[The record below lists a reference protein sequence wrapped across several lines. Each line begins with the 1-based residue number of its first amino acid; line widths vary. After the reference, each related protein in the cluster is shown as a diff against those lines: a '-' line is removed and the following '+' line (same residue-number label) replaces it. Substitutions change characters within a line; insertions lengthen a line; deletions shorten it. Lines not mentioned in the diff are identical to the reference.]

1 MLIEEFVDHSGQ
13 QCMDLWTALGQNDE
27 LRGFLK
33 QAWEMEPPFTTVR
46 SLRRTWIEC
55 GLDLTRNKNWKTGIR
70 GEIGFIG
77 GPGQASYHWP
87 ELNN

>member
-27 LRGFLK
+27 LREFLK

-55 GLDLTRNKNWKTGIR
+55 GT
-70 GEIGFIG
+70 
-77 GPGQASYHWP
+77 
-87 ELNN
+87 